1 MEIGVPRIRA
11 RFPTH
16 TTQDTVRQP
25 FTFFDVTV
33 TLCGLPFQASLKKV
47 KEVHMTVRRPHFLIV
62 SEKDSV

>member
-16 TTQDTVRQP
+16 TTQDAVRQP

-33 TLCGLPFQASLKKV
+33 TLFGLPFQASLKKV
-47 KEVHMTVRRPHFLIV
+47 KEVRNDRP
-62 SEKDSV
+62 